1 MRGLGTL
8 VNAGAVLLG
17 GGLGLLL
24 KKGIPQRVS
33 DAVMKALG
41 LAVLYLGLSGAWDME
56 KPLVTIA
63 SLAIGTA
70 VGTALKLDDRV
81 GALAQ
86 KLTGRL
92 GKWEWKDGMVTATL
106 LFCVGAMGITGAL
119 TDGLT
124 GDHSILFT
132 KAFLDGISACFLASA
147 MGAGVL
153 LSAGALLAYQ
163 GLFTLLGVFFSA
175 FFAQAAGAMG
185 AVGSLLLVPIAFNMM
200 GLGKFRVMEYVPAVF
215 MPLILYWIL

>member
-92 GKWEWKDGMVTATL
+92 GKGEWKDGMVTATL

-132 KAFLDGISACFLASA
+132 KAFLDGISAWFLASA

>member
-63 SLAIGTA
+63 SLAKGTA

-92 GKWEWKDGMVTATL
+92 GKGEWKDGMVTATL

>member
-56 KPLVTIA
+56 KPLVTIV

-92 GKWEWKDGMVTATL
+92 GKGEWKDGMVTATL

-147 MGAGVL
+147 IGAGVL

>member
-56 KPLVTIA
+56 KPLVTIV
-63 SLAIGTA
+63 SLVIGTA

-92 GKWEWKDGMVTATL
+92 GKGEWKDGMVTATL

>member
-1 MRGLGTL
+1 ML

-92 GKWEWKDGMVTATL
+92 GKGEWKDGMVTATL

>member
-41 LAVLYLGLSGAWDME
+41 LAVLYLGISGAWDME
-56 KPLVTIA
+56 KPLVTIV

-92 GKWEWKDGMVTATL
+92 GKGEWKDGMVTATL

>member
-92 GKWEWKDGMVTATL
+92 GKGEWKEGMVTATL

>member
-41 LAVLYLGLSGAWDME
+41 LAVLYLGISGAWDME
-56 KPLVTIA
+56 KPLVTIV
-63 SLAIGTA
+63 SMAIGTA

-92 GKWEWKDGMVTATL
+92 GKGEWKDGMVTATL

>member
-92 GKWEWKDGMVTATL
+92 GKGEWKDGMVTATL
-106 LFCVGAMGITGAL
+106 MFCVEAMGITGAL

-132 KAFLDGISACFLASA
+132 KAFLDGLSACFLASA

-185 AVGSLLLVPIAFNMM
+185 AVGSLPLVPIAFNMM

>member
-92 GKWEWKDGMVTATL
+92 GKGEWKDGMVTATL

-185 AVGSLLLVPIAFNMM
+185 AVGSLLLVPIAFYMM

>member
-41 LAVLYLGLSGAWDME
+41 LAVLYLGISGAWDME
-56 KPLVTIA
+56 KPLVTIV
-63 SLAIGTA
+63 SLDIGTA

-92 GKWEWKDGMVTATL
+92 GKGEWKDGMVTATL

>member
-24 KKGIPQRVS
+24 TKGIPQRVS

-92 GKWEWKDGMVTATL
+92 GKGEWKDGMVTATL

>member
-92 GKWEWKDGMVTATL
+92 GKGEWKDGMVTATL

-200 GLGKFRVMEYVPAVF
+200 GPGKFRVMEYVPAVF

>member
-92 GKWEWKDGMVTATL
+92 GKGEWKDGMVTATL

-153 LSAGALLAYQ
+153 FSAGALLAYQ

>member
-92 GKWEWKDGMVTATL
+92 GKGEWKDGMVTATL

-175 FFAQAAGAMG
+175 FFAQAAGVMG

>member
-92 GKWEWKDGMVTATL
+92 GKGEWKDGMVTATL

-175 FFAQAAGAMG
+175 FFAQAAGAME

>member
-41 LAVLYLGLSGAWDME
+41 LAVLYLGISGAWDME
-56 KPLVTIA
+56 KPLVTIV

-92 GKWEWKDGMVTATL
+92 GKGEWKNGMVTATL

>member
-33 DAVMKALG
+33 DTVMKALG

-86 KLTGRL
+86 KLTGSL
-92 GKWEWKDGMVTATL
+92 AKGEWKDGMVTATL

-185 AVGSLLLVPIAFNMM
+185 SVGSLLLVPIAFNMM

>member
-56 KPLVTIA
+56 KPLVTIV

-92 GKWEWKDGMVTATL
+92 GKGEWKDGMVTASL

>member
-17 GGLGLLL
+17 GELGLLL

-33 DAVMKALG
+33 DTVMKALG

-92 GKWEWKDGMVTATL
+92 GKGEWKDGMVTATL

-147 MGAGVL
+147 MGAGGASFGRGAAGVSGAVHPAGCIL
-153 LSAGALLAYQ
+153 LRFLCAG
-163 GLFTLLGVFFSA
+163 GRSHGGRGFP
-175 FFAQAAGAMG
+175 AAGAYC
-185 AVGSLLLVPIAFNMM
+185 L
-200 GLGKFRVMEYVPAVF
+200 
-215 MPLILYWIL
+215 

>member
-1 MRGLGTL
+1 MRRLGTL

-17 GGLGLLL
+17 GELGLLL

-33 DAVMKALG
+33 DTVMKALG

-92 GKWEWKDGMVTATL
+92 GKGEWKDGMVTATL

>member
-8 VNAGAVLLG
+8 VNAGTVLLG

-92 GKWEWKDGMVTATL
+92 GKGEWKDGMVTATL

>member
-41 LAVLYLGLSGAWDME
+41 LAVLYLGISRAWDME
-56 KPLVTIA
+56 KPLVTIV

-92 GKWEWKDGMVTATL
+92 GKGEWKDGMVTATL

>member
-92 GKWEWKDGMVTATL
+92 GKGEWKDGMVTATL

-132 KAFLDGISACFLASA
+132 KAFLDGISA
-147 MGAGVL
+147 
-153 LSAGALLAYQ
+153 
-163 GLFTLLGVFFSA
+163 
-175 FFAQAAGAMG
+175 
-185 AVGSLLLVPIAFNMM
+185 
-200 GLGKFRVMEYVPAVF
+200 
-215 MPLILYWIL
+215 

>member
-92 GKWEWKDGMVTATL
+92 GKGEWKDGMVTATL

-132 KAFLDGISACFLASA
+132 KAFRDGISACFLASA

-163 GLFTLLGVFFSA
+163 GLFTLMGVFFSA

>member
-92 GKWEWKDGMVTATL
+92 GKGEWKDGMVTATL

-147 MGAGVL
+147 MGARVL

>member
-41 LAVLYLGLSGAWDME
+41 LAVLYLGISGAWDME
-56 KPLVTIA
+56 KPLVTIV

-92 GKWEWKDGMVTATL
+92 GKGEWKDGMVTATL

-215 MPLILYWIL
+215 MPLILSWIL

>member
-56 KPLVTIA
+56 KPLVTVA

-92 GKWEWKDGMVTATL
+92 GKGEWKDGMVTATL

>member
-33 DAVMKALG
+33 DTVMKALG

-86 KLTGRL
+86 KLTGRP
-92 GKWEWKDGMVTATL
+92 GKGEWKDGMVTATL

>member
-56 KPLVTIA
+56 KPLVTIV

-92 GKWEWKDGMVTATL
+92 GKGEWKDGMVTATL

-163 GLFTLLGVFFSA
+163 GLFNLLGVFFSA

>member
-92 GKWEWKDGMVTATL
+92 GKGEWKDGMVTATL

-119 TDGLT
+119 TDGLR

>member
-24 KKGIPQRVS
+24 KKGIPQRGS

-41 LAVLYLGLSGAWDME
+41 LAVLYLGISGAWDME
-56 KPLVTIA
+56 KPLVTIV

-92 GKWEWKDGMVTATL
+92 GKGEWKDGMVTATL

>member
-92 GKWEWKDGMVTATL
+92 GKGEWKDGMVTASL

>member
-1 MRGLGTL
+1 M
-8 VNAGAVLLG
+8 LLG

-92 GKWEWKDGMVTATL
+92 GKGEWKDGMVTATL

>member
-92 GKWEWKDGMVTATL
+92 GKGEWKDGMVTATL

-200 GLGKFRVMEYVPAVF
+200 RLGKFRVMEYVPAVF

>member
-92 GKWEWKDGMVTATL
+92 GKGEWKDGMVTATL

-200 GLGKFRVMEYVPAVF
+200 GLGKFRVMEYVPVVF

>member
-92 GKWEWKDGMVTATL
+92 GKGEWKDGMVTAT
-106 LFCVGAMGITGAL
+106 AL

>member
-17 GGLGLLL
+17 GELGLLL

-92 GKWEWKDGMVTATL
+92 GKGEWKDGMVTATL

>member
-17 GGLGLLL
+17 GELGLL

-33 DAVMKALG
+33 DTVMKALG

-92 GKWEWKDGMVTATL
+92 GKGEWKDGMVTATL